1 MLSLLPLSFAEEE
14 ASLPD
19 RATAFL
25 TGMEPIKLARD
36 PNSKLLIAECRINGI
51 PCNLIVDTA
60 ASHTTF
66 DVKFIQKHFPNL
78 TLQEVQI
85 APGSNVH
92 TAPRVFPMESFSI
105 GGLLIKNFYGCTMDL
120 DSLQKSTHIRVDGI
134 LGINYLGFC
143 PFLLSVS
150 NATLQFLE
158 RSSFPLK
165 DMKPLDVE
173 RHASGILY
181 IRCTRDGAPFLL
193 ALDPGST
200 LSLAPVEQWPAAP
213 DGSHVKAMTSDING
227 SSGSHSVMKLGV
239 PSTLHMGPD
248 FQMEGLSFVV
258 TGTGGRCQI
267 GVDTL
272 RHFDIIVDAPQGE
285 VYALPLHSIPE
296 ENKKTTDAPPVKRE
310 S

>member
-193 ALDPGST
+193 ALDSGST

-239 PSTLHMGPD
+239 PVPRSTWDRTSKWRAFH
-248 FQMEGLSFVV
+248 LS
-258 TGTGGRCQI
+258 
-267 GVDTL
+267 
-272 RHFDIIVDAPQGE
+272 
-285 VYALPLHSIPE
+285 
-296 ENKKTTDAPPVKRE
+296 
-310 S
+310 

>member
-19 RATAFL
+19 RATACL

-105 GGLLIKNFYGCTMDL
+105 GGQ
-120 DSLQKSTHIRVDGI
+120 SR
-134 LGINYLGFC
+134 
-143 PFLLSVS
+143 
-150 NATLQFLE
+150 
-158 RSSFPLK
+158 
-165 DMKPLDVE
+165 
-173 RHASGILY
+173 
-181 IRCTRDGAPFLL
+181 
-193 ALDPGST
+193 
-200 LSLAPVEQWPAAP
+200 
-213 DGSHVKAMTSDING
+213 
-227 SSGSHSVMKLGV
+227 
-239 PSTLHMGPD
+239 
-248 FQMEGLSFVV
+248 
-258 TGTGGRCQI
+258 
-267 GVDTL
+267 
-272 RHFDIIVDAPQGE
+272 
-285 VYALPLHSIPE
+285 
-296 ENKKTTDAPPVKRE
+296 
-310 S
+310 

>member
-143 PFLLSVS
+143 PSCSPSATPPCNFS
-150 NATLQFLE
+150 NVPA
-158 RSSFPLK
+158 SPLK
-165 DMKPLDVE
+165 
-173 RHASGILY
+173 
-181 IRCTRDGAPFLL
+181 T
-193 ALDPGST
+193 
-200 LSLAPVEQWPAAP
+200 
-213 DGSHVKAMTSDING
+213 
-227 SSGSHSVMKLGV
+227 
-239 PSTLHMGPD
+239 
-248 FQMEGLSFVV
+248 
-258 TGTGGRCQI
+258 
-267 GVDTL
+267 
-272 RHFDIIVDAPQGE
+272 
-285 VYALPLHSIPE
+285 
-296 ENKKTTDAPPVKRE
+296 
-310 S
+310 